1 MLKSAFIFHIYFMD
15 MLDSTFA
22 YIRNLPDST
31 DLYITTTQDKIR
43 ILRNYLD
50 SHNITRQVTFIPVQ
64 NRGRDVSALLV
75 GARNVVLDG
84 DYDVIGFA
92 HDKKSKQNQEN
103 GHNGSETQGF
113 TYKLLQNTL
122 GSTDYVENILTLF
135 ADNPRLGLACPPPPY
150 HALYFAHTIP
160 TDWGP
165 NFQITKELLEQ
176 RLHIHVPLDSK
187 KPTMSAMG
195 SCYWFRTKALKP
207 LFAYGWKYEDF
218 LPEGQMG
225 ADGSISHAIERAN
238 GYVAQ
243 SQGFYPAWVLSD
255 KYARIE
261 VNSLLYTTNSLL
273 TAMGNRR
280 DGETLLATCQALRGQ
295 LSRGRIFRLIR
306 RVLHLSLKQFARI
319 VIQPLPEKPRTL
331 IYKAAWAPINAVRK
345 SKAIITE
352 LIYDTVRALQ
362 KRLLSKKN
370 RY

>member
-1 MLKSAFIFHIYFMD
+1 MSL
-15 MLDSTFA
+15 
-22 YIRNLPDST
+22 
-31 DLYITTTQDKIR
+31 
-43 ILRNYLD
+43 
-50 SHNITRQVTFIPVQ
+50 V
-64 NRGRDVSALLV
+64 LLM
-75 GARNVVLDG
+75 
-84 DYDVIGFA
+84 I
-92 HDKKSKQNQEN
+92 KKSKQNQEN

-122 GSTDYVENILTLF
+122 GSTDYVRIFSPCLRTILAWDWLVHLRPIMRCTSRTQS
-135 ADNPRLGLACPPPPY
+135 PRIGDRISKLPKSYWSSGC
-150 HALYFAHTIP
+150 
-160 TDWGP
+160 
-165 NFQITKELLEQ
+165 N
-176 RLHIHVPLDSK
+176 IHVPLDSK

-280 DGETLLATCQALRGQ
+280 DGETLLATCQALRGN
-295 LSRGRIFRLIR
+295 S
-306 RVLHLSLKQFARI
+306 VEDEYS
-319 VIQPLPEKPRTL
+319 V
-331 IYKAAWAPINAVRK
+331 
-345 SKAIITE
+345 
-352 LIYDTVRALQ
+352 
-362 KRLLSKKN
+362 
-370 RY
+370 